1 MIGNRLQMSDRIKN
15 TDELEFVIFCIENLA
30 LRLKTDAEHIYT
42 ALAESSSFLYDYIVA
57 HYGVLHTQ
65 DKEYKRNFTDSQR
78 MPLKHRFGLP

>member
-1 MIGNRLQMSDRIKN
+1 MSGSGLQMNDRIKN

-57 HYGVLHTQ
+57 HYDVLHTKVYFQ
-65 DKEYKRNFTDSQR
+65 
-78 MPLKHRFGLP
+78 PLKWRD

>member
-1 MIGNRLQMSDRIKN
+1 MIGSGLQMNDRIKN

-57 HYGVLHTQ
+57 HYGVLHTKVYFQ
-65 DKEYKRNFTDSQR
+65 
-78 MPLKHRFGLP
+78 PLKWRG

>member
-1 MIGNRLQMSDRIKN
+1 MSGSGLQMNDRIKN
-15 TDELEFVIFCIENLA
+15 ADELEFVIFCIENLA

-65 DKEYKRNFTDSQR
+65 DKEYIINDILEAMDQCRIKV
-78 MPLKHRFGLP
+78 